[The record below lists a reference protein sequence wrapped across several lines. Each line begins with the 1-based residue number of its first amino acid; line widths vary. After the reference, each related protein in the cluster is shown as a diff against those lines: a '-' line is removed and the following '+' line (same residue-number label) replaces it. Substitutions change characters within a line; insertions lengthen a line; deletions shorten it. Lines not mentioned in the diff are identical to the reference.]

1 VFRGQSRVMEHFTDV
16 RPVRLIDSGAADPLR
31 LAAAAYLARYT
42 GASRDHAHS
51 DLRCFLSWC
60 AERGLDPLAAG
71 RVHLELYIRW
81 MQEVRRF
88 KPSTVSRRFSVTAG
102 FYRTAVI
109 DGVLGHSPAE
119 HVRRPAVPPESP
131 TLGFTHLQ
139 FEAMLTAARE
149 SVYRCDFALV
159 AMLGLLG
166 LRIFEA
172 TGADI
177 ADLGEEHGHRVL
189 RVRGKGG
196 KVVLVPLP
204 PAVGRAI
211 DRAIDF
217 RTAGAILLNSRG
229 TRMDRHAATRRL
241 RNLARAAGVRI
252 GRTHPH
258 MLRHTFVTTMLD
270 AGVDLRDVQIA
281 ARHADPAHHDALRP
295 GAQQP
300 RPPPQLHS
308 GRLHGL
314 RHMTA
319 A

>member
-1 VFRGQSRVMEHFTDV
+1 MERFTDV
-16 RPVRLIDSGAADPLR
+16 LPVRLVDSRAAADPLR
-31 LAAAAYLARYT
+31 LAVAAYLARYT
-42 GASRDHAHS
+42 GSSRDHAHS
-51 DLRCFLSWC
+51 DLRCFLAWC
-60 AERGLDPLAAG
+60 AERGLDPLAAS

-81 MQEVRRF
+81 MQEMRRF

-149 SVYRCDFALV
+149 SPNLCDFALV

-172 TGADI
+172 TGASI

-189 RVRGKGG
+189 RVRGKGA
-196 KVVLVPLP
+196 KTVLVPLP

-211 DRAIDF
+211 DRAAGT
-217 RTAGAILLNSRG
+217 RTSGPILLNSRG
-229 TRMDRHAATRRL
+229 ARMDHHATTRRPDGPSH
-241 RNLARAAGVRI
+241 RNRGACASPSPT
-252 GRTHPH
+252 RTCSA
-258 MLRHTFVTTMLD
+258 TYVTTMLD
-270 AGVDLRDVQIA
+270 A
-281 ARHADPAHHDALRP
+281 
-295 GAQQP
+295 
-300 RPPPQLHS
+300 
-308 GRLHGL
+308 
-314 RHMTA
+314 
-319 A
+319 